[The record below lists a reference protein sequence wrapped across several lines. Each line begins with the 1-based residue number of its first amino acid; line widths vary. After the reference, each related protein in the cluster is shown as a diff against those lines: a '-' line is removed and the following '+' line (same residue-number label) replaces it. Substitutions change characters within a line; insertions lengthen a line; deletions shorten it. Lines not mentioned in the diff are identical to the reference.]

1 MIGETSFRRFM
12 SLRQELFK
20 TLSEWGEMNENDAIV
35 KITAIFDSGGNCKGN
50 SSDPYQKT
58 SFLIEIDGENH
69 DGFSFEGDSF
79 DKLLDEFEEEIKS
92 IKK

>member
-12 SLRQELFK
+12 TLRQELFK
-20 TLSEWGEMNENDAIV
+20 AFSEWGEMSEKDAIV
-35 KITAIFDSGGNCKGN
+35 RVTTIFDSGGNCKGN

-58 SFLIEIDGENH
+58 SYLIEVDGENH
-69 DGFSFEGDSF
+69 DHFSFEGESF
-79 DKLLDEFEEEIKS
+79 DKLLDEFEEEIKK